1 MIARMERVEV
11 VCVRE
16 SLSDLAAFI
25 QSQGVMHMEEVPLV
39 FDEDADFLHRTHI
52 PEDQR
57 EEYELLD
64 AFRRTIS
71 EVRPLITGNPSHT
84 AVSAATQRLINQGQ
98 DAWRS
103 LARTISRNLRRLAR
117 QRINIQDNLDVLN
130 NFKSNLETI
139 QPLVQQRDVQLGKN
153 ARAFVLK
160 GDVSRALERL
170 EEALKEK
177 IGSDATLVS
186 RTIGRNSG
194 AGIITHPEAKS
205 EAVAAVM
212 REQHIATVDVPD
224 QAMDGMSLSDMIA
237 KVNSNVNSQNAN
249 LEAVQ
254 AEVDAYSAEVGAELV
269 ALERIVNDHVAQFTV
284 CGNFAN
290 SELLGVIHGWVPT
303 DEVKSFSADLEE
315 KFPGKIAVDVL
326 PQGDVDP
333 NRVPTLLKNHPWFKP
348 FEVLLMLFKPPTYGT
363 YDPTALVAISFIL
376 FYGFILGDAVYGAI
390 ILGVGFWIFRKWN
403 HHEIVRSIGIVAM
416 SMGVSSIIFG
426 VLYGEYL
433 GDFGEKTLG
442 LPTPFHRAHETEKLL
457 LYGIMFG
464 VVHIPLSMVLGIRE
478 KFAHGHTK
486 HAYEQIGMLMGLTA
500 IGIGIFGQYAQ
511 WPVFRET
518 PMLILAVILFIGGA
532 GLLLG
537 LMGPLGL
544 VNILEI
550 VSLVGNVLSYA
561 RLMAL
566 GVASIALADIA
577 NTAAREQAFYI
588 GIPVAILVHALNLG
602 IGVFSP
608 TLHSLRLNYVE
619 FLPKFYSPEGSS
631 YKPFKKEAVW

>member
-25 QSQGVMHMEEVPLV
+25 QAQGVMHMEEVPLV
-39 FDEDADFLHRTHI
+39 FEDDADYLHRTHI

-57 EEYELLD
+57 EEYDLLD
-64 AFRRTIS
+64 AFRRNIS
-71 EVRPLITGNPSHT
+71 EVRPLLSTNPSHEVVT
-84 AVSAATQRLINQGQ
+84 AATQRLTTQGQ

-117 QRINIQDNLDVLN
+117 RRVNIQDNLEVLN
-130 NFKSNLETI
+130 NFKNNLETI
-139 QPLVQQRDVQLGKN
+139 EPLVQQRDVQLGKN

-160 GDVSRALERL
+160 GDVTRALERL
-170 EEALKEK
+170 EEALNEK
-177 IGSDATLVS
+177 IGSDATLLS
-186 RTIGRNSG
+186 RTMGKNVA
-194 AGIITHPEAKS
+194 AGVITHPEAKS
-205 EAVAAVM
+205 DAVATVM

-224 QAMDGMSLSDMIA
+224 QALEGMSLRDMIA
-237 KVNSNVNSQNAN
+237 KLNGNVASQESN
-249 LEAVQ
+249 LTAVQ
-254 AEVDAYSAEVGAELV
+254 SEIDAYSAEVGADVV
-269 ALERIVNDHVAQFTV
+269 ALERIVNDRVAQYTV

-303 DEVKSFSADLEE
+303 DETKSFTADLEE
-315 KFPGKIAVDVL
+315 KFPGKVAVDVL
-326 PQGDVDP
+326 PQSEVDP

-390 ILGVGFWIFRKWN
+390 ILSVGFWIFRKWN
-403 HHEIVRSIGIVAM
+403 HHEVVRSIGIVAM
-416 SMGVSSIIFG
+416 SMGVSSIVFG
-426 VLYGEYL
+426 VIYGEYL
-433 GDFGEKTLG
+433 GDFAEKAFHVPYL
-442 LPTPFHRAHETEKLL
+442 FHRAHETDTLL

-464 VVHIPLSMVLGIRE
+464 VVHIPLSMILGIRE
-478 KFAHGHTK
+478 KLAHGHTK
-486 HAYEQIGMLMGLTA
+486 HAYEQVGMLMGLTA
-500 IGIGIFGQYAQ
+500 IGIGIFGGYAH
-511 WPVFRET
+511 WPVFDST
-518 PMLILAVILFIGGA
+518 PMYVLAGILFIGGA

-544 VNILEI
+544 INILEI

-577 NTAAREQAFYI
+577 NGAAREQVFYI